1 MIKIVI
7 CDDDLYVIEELEDL
21 CKRFIEGNQLN
32 AECIPTTKP
41 NEIFV
46 LHPDILFLDIEMP
59 EVDGIEVKNRLEK
72 QDSGTFI
79 IYVSSHPESMQEAF
93 GKNVIGFL
101 TKPLDV
107 DQFELMLEK
116 AVDFSGCNRVITFE
130 DGSVISSENIVAIKV
145 SGNYTDVTTTDG
157 LVKNQRKTLKAW
169 MNELGEVG
177 FIRINDSY
185 VVNCRWIS
193 AFVGGDRKVIMG
205 DNVSLNVSI
214 RRRKECTEKYT
225 EFCKKMVRYL

>member
-21 CKRFIEGNQLN
+21 CKRYIERNQLN

-41 NEIFV
+41 NGIFV

-59 EVDGIEVKNRLEK
+59 EVDGIEVKNRLEE

-145 SGNYTDVTTTDG
+145 SGNYTDVKTVDG
-157 LVKNQRKTLKAW
+157 FVQNQRKALKAW
-169 MNELGEVG
+169 QDELEPLG

-185 VVNCRWIS
+185 IVNCRWITS
-193 AFVGGDRKVIMG
+193 FSDGGKKVNLG
-205 DNVSLNVSI
+205 DNVSLNVST
-214 RRRKECTEKYT
+214 RRRRECTEKYT
-225 EFCKKMVRYL
+225 QFCKRMARYL